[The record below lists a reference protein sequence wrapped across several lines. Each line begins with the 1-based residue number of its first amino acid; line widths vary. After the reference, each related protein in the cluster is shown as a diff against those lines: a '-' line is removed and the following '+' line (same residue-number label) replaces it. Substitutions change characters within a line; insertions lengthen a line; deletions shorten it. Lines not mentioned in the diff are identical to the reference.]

1 MVEPTEVK
9 ELSPAGA
16 GSRVTKEAKPS
27 KPVLR
32 PWVRALHRDFGY
44 FVVGLTVIYA
54 VSGLAVNHIADFD
67 QGDASFVR
75 YSTSHELGPLTG
87 DDDTLAKTVQTKLGI
102 TEKPKEVFRRG
113 ENELEIT
120 FENRTLEIDTRSGH
134 VDDDGK
140 KPRFFLRFANWLHL
154 NRGKKAWTIIADG
167 YAALLLFLAFSGLVM
182 IPGKKG
188 FFFRGLVLAGAGIAI
203 PVVYVVFA
211 GGK

>member
-1 MVEPTEVK
+1 MVESSEQNTRSPEARAAK
-9 ELSPAGA
+9 EP
-16 GSRVTKEAKPS
+16 KPG
-27 KPVLR
+27 KAVLR

-75 YSTSHELGPLTG
+75 YSATHELGPLSG
-87 DDDTLAKTVQTKLGI
+87 DDEAIAKTVRAKLGI
-102 TEKPKEVFRRG
+102 SATPKEIFRRG

-120 FENRTLEIDTRSGH
+120 FENRTLEVEPRTGH

-154 NRGKKAWTIIADG
+154 NRGKKAWTLIADG

-188 FFFRGLVLAGAGIAI
+188 FLFRGLIIAAAGIAV

-211 GGK
+211 GG

>member
-1 MVEPTEVK
+1 M
-9 ELSPAGA
+9 
-16 GSRVTKEAKPS
+16 
-27 KPVLR
+27 
-32 PWVRALHRDFGY
+32 
-44 FVVGLTVIYA
+44 
-54 VSGLAVNHIADFD
+54 
-67 QGDASFVR
+67 
-75 YSTSHELGPLTG
+75 
-87 DDDTLAKTVQTKLGI
+87 QTKLGI

-167 YAALLLFLAFSGLVM
+167 YAALPLFLAFSGLVM

>member
-1 MVEPTEVK
+1 MVESSEQNTRSPEARAAK
-9 ELSPAGA
+9 EP
-16 GSRVTKEAKPS
+16 KPG
-27 KPVLR
+27 KAVLR

-75 YSTSHELGPLTG
+75 YSATHELGPLSG
-87 DDDTLAKTVQTKLGI
+87 DDEAIAKTVRAKLGI
-102 TEKPKEVFRRG
+102 SATPKEIFRRG

-120 FENRTLEIDTRSGH
+120 FENRTLEVEPRTGH

-154 NRGKKAWTIIADG
+154 NRGKKAWTLIADG

-188 FFFRGLVLAGAGIAI
+188 FLFRGLIIAAAGIAVL
-203 PVVYVVFA
+203 VVYVVFA
-211 GGK
+211 GG